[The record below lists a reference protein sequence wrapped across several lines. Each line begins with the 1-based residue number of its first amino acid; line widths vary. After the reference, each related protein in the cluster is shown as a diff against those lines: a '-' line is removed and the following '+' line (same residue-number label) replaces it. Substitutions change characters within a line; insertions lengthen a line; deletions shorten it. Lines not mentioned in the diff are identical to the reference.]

1 MMTGGRNYTRLSID
15 SQKVSGSVCTP
26 FYVMFVSSA
35 LRRWFFS
42 RERGVKISPSHHLL
56 ICFHKRNESISYGGR
71 EMLGFL
77 SLLQHPLLLF
87 VFHWI
92 VSFETV
98 FSLFCGVR
106 PFGVSLLVAGYDDK
120 GSQLCQWIRLALTSH
135 GKLRPWERMFRMALE
150 KRYTED
156 MELDDAIL
164 DSVKR
169 LELVKTQRPNLE
181 SVFFFLR
188 FKMFKTST
196 IRSHAHKLTG
206 LE

>member
-26 FYVMFVSSA
+26 
-35 LRRWFFS
+35 RWFFS

-98 FSLFCGVR
+98 FSLFW
-106 PFGVSLLVAGYDDK
+106 
-120 GSQLCQWIRLALTSH
+120 WIRLALTSH

>member
-1 MMTGGRNYTRLSID
+1 MMTGGRNYTRLPID

-26 FYVMFVSSA
+26 
-35 LRRWFFS
+35 RWFFS

-98 FSLFCGVR
+98 FSLFSLGVR

-196 IRSHAHKLTG
+196 I
-206 LE
+206 

>member
-1 MMTGGRNYTRLSID
+1 MMTGGRNYTRLPID

-26 FYVMFVSSA
+26 
-35 LRRWFFS
+35 RWFFS

-98 FSLFCGVR
+98 FSLF
-106 PFGVSLLVAGYDDK
+106 SLFW
-120 GSQLCQWIRLALTSH
+120 WIRLALTSH

-196 IRSHAHKLTG
+196 I
-206 LE
+206 